1 MWQKESDSMPIKP
14 ENRTKYPADWKKIR
28 TRILERAGHQCEQ
41 CRAVN
46 HQVVIRHTDCYLDA
60 DGYVWD
66 AVTGE
71 ARGMSRDSEFPG
83 QRLTRI
89 VLTIAHLDGALVDH
103 SDANLRALCQRCH
116 LALDRAQHVASAR
129 ETRAA
134 RRAVGRL
141 PGI

>member
-1 MWQKESDSMPIKP
+1 MSRDGKAMPIKP
-14 ENRTKYPADWKKIR
+14 ENRTKYPANWKQIR
-28 TRILERAGHQCEQ
+28 ARILARAGNRCEQ

-46 HQVVIRHTDCYLDA
+46 HQVVVRHTDCYLDA

-66 AVTGE
+66 SVTG
-71 ARGMSRDSEFPG
+71 APRGMSRDSEFPG

-103 SDANLRALCQRCH
+103 SDANLAALCQRCH
-116 LALDRAQHVASAR
+116 LALDRAQHVATAR

-134 RRAVGRL
+134 RKACSRL